1 MSSYSEMRQQGA
13 TSKGRGNRFAP
24 SWTKPAFSLCLAF
37 WMPRERCPV
46 KPSPITH
53 AWSPQGVGW
62 ASTSDPTYH
71 RRAEAGPPHGQPR
84 AQLRKPTFSLFS
96 GGFNPTPDKP
106 PLLTPVSLVTHM
118 QSKFFLPGC
127 VPRFIEPRH
136 LGVQQN
142 KVPAARKIYL
152 F

>member
-13 TSKGRGNRFAP
+13 ASKGRGNRFAP

-84 AQLRKPTFSLFS
+84 AQLRKPTFSFFS

-106 PLLTPVSLVTHM
+106 PLLTPRLPRNAHTEQILPPFLVDFKSMFLSLP
-118 QSKFFLPGC
+118 L
-127 VPRFIEPRH
+127 
-136 LGVQQN
+136 
-142 KVPAARKIYL
+142 L

>member
-13 TSKGRGNRFAP
+13 ASQGRGNRFAP

-37 WMPRERCPV
+37 WMQPRERCPV

-53 AWSPQGVGW
+53 SWSPKGVGW

-71 RRAEAGPPHGQPR
+71 RRAEAGPPHCQPR

-96 GGFNPTPDKP
+96 GGFNPTPEKP
-106 PLLTPVSLVTHM
+106 PLLTPRLPLNAHTEQILPPFLIGFKSMFLSL
-118 QSKFFLPGC
+118 L
-127 VPRFIEPRH
+127 
-136 LGVQQN
+136 L
-142 KVPAARKIYL
+142 L